1 MKNLSFHDWRR
12 AACALALCAPLA
24 AAAACSRDIV
34 VPVAPIGASVVIKGD
49 SVSGIYPELLRSLGA
64 RIGCNFLFPVV
75 PRARLEAMFETG
87 KADLL
92 IPASST
98 PRRDRH
104 GSFVPLI
111 GSRAVLISV
120 NNTRPPVR
128 NAQELIDRHELRVA
142 LVRGFDYG
150 DAYQALVQEL
160 GRQGR
165 LFFEVDTVS
174 VARLLQGGHIDAT
187 IMAPTILTGAVQ
199 GDPRVEGLAE
209 RLRLEALPELPWGY
223 SGGYLSRTALT
234 PADSELLRG
243 LLERAARS
251 GVVFEHFQRYYPAEI
266 LSSGIRPR

>member
-1 MKNLSFHDWRR
+1 MKNLSFPGWRR

-24 AAAACSRDIV
+24 AAAACSREIV
-34 VPVAPIGASVVIKGD
+34 VPVSPLGASVVIKGD
-49 SVSGIYPELLRSLGA
+49 SVSGIYPDLLRSLGA
-64 RIGCNFLFPVV
+64 KIGCNFLFPVV

-111 GSRAVLISV
+111 GNRAVLISV
-120 NNTRPPVR
+120 NSARAPVL
-128 NAQELIDRHELRVA
+128 NVQQLIERHELRIA

-150 DAYQALVQEL
+150 DTYQALLKEL
-160 GRQGR
+160 ERQGR
-165 LFFEVDTVS
+165 LFLEVDAVS
-174 VARLLQGGHIDAT
+174 VARLMQGGHIDAT
-187 IMAPTILTGAVQ
+187 IMAPTILSGAVQ
-199 GDPRVEGLAE
+199 GDPRVGSLGE

-223 SGGYLSRTALT
+223 SGGYLSRTSLT
-234 PADSELLRG
+234 PGDRELLRG

-266 LSSGIRPR
+266 LASGIRPR